1 MTISY
6 SAFRLADLALRFLIL
21 KRLQGGTGVS
31 PVDGATGMTDETSVP
46 LLLGRS
52 KQSGLSQC
60 FGSLADLVER
70 NARTNSDVEKIIL
83 AI

>member
-6 SAFRLADLALRFLIL
+6 SAFRPADLDLRFLIL

-31 PVDGATGMTDETSVP
+31 PLDGATGMTDETSVP

-60 FGSLADLVER
+60 FGSLAYLVEW
-70 NARTNSDVEKIIL
+70 NAGTNSDVEKVIL
-83 AI
+83 AV